1 MLPSLNAQVG
11 DSLTATVTVERSSGS
26 RVSFQTRCRSAD
38 SGQIVVDGT
47 ALALIKPLPPAPE
60 HQQQ

>member
-38 SGQIVVDGT
+38 SGQMVVDGT
-47 ALALIKPLPPAPE
+47 ALAL
-60 HQQQ
+60 